1 MAQYVDQEGNPLWT
15 IEEAARQWGVS
26 PRRVYKWIKGRAGES
41 KGMYVNRDGQ
51 PMRRFSRSERT
62 RLPEG
67 SYALYPVG
75 RRSIVLIRPQP
86 YPEPILSLY
95 ARPVEASHPGDRTSI
110 ISYEANSANAGNYGY
125 KEGPVSTPAFPD
137 PYSDESAMYAP
148 KRERTPPGDKKQTR
162 RRRTQ
167 PVSDVEGRGRRPLA
181 TQEETEAAASP
192 EAVKA
197 AAPKLTKKGEA
208 REKKPVAQEPQ
219 KPELPFYGFEIFDES
234 RPREKI
240 VSYAQFDDDDRARA
254 YGSSLLNPTVPQYLA
269 ISYFADNKNSP
280 SISTDFLVTPLAEQN
295 KKKFPEQ
302 VKELLKVNL
311 LASKPGAAWVFPTPT
326 VIGTQAAAQPVEP
339 VPPVQPSVS
348 DETLPEVAVRSEPPP
363 PPAAKPKPKPAA
375 KISPRAINALLRT
388 GSIVRTA
395 LTKPPK
401 DFAKLTPDERE
412 SGVPERIETA
422 ISEEISAGAMPEGST
437 ESENAWISQRARD
450 LLTEYRSQ

>member
-1 MAQYVDQEGNPLWT
+1 
-15 IEEAARQWGVS
+15 VS
-26 PRRVYKWIKGRAGES
+26 A
-41 KGMYVNRDGQ
+41 
-51 PMRRFSRSERT
+51 
-62 RLPEG
+62 
-67 SYALYPVG
+67 
-75 RRSIVLIRPQP
+75 
-86 YPEPILSLY
+86 
-95 ARPVEASHPGDRTSI
+95 
-110 ISYEANSANAGNYGY
+110 
-125 KEGPVSTPAFPD
+125 PAFPD

-181 TQEETEAAASP
+181 TQEEVEAAGKQPSAAASP

-197 AAPKLTKKGEA
+197 AAPKILKKGEV

-240 VSYAQFDDDDRARA
+240 VSYAQFDDDDQARA

-348 DETLPEVAVRSEPPP
+348 DETLPEVSGRGAAEELLASFDEPVAPPP

-422 ISEEISAGAMPEGST
+422 ISEEISAGAMPEGSI